1 MRRPSPPILSK
12 EQPSGA
18 MAAPNDTCDKIL
30 KAASERIQHFGYS
43 KTTMAE
49 IAADLRMSA
58 GNLYR
63 FFASKLDIAEALA
76 KERREKEFKI
86 YAEIVQRSD
95 ITPREKLKLALMSD
109 AQRIQATTSEQPR
122 IVEISD
128 IIARERPGFWADSLA
143 EERVYLREILKE
155 GVEKGDFGPIQDVDK
170 MADSIQSA
178 IYKFR
183 TPSFVIRM
191 TPEELTRDLG
201 AVLDLVLAGLARFQ
215 GPSQ

>member
-1 MRRPSPPILSK
+1 
-12 EQPSGA
+12 

-76 KERREKEFKI
+76 KERREVEFKL
-86 YAEIVQRSD
+86 YASVVQRSD
-95 ITPREKLKLALMSD
+95 MSAREKLKTVLMED
-109 AQRIQATTSEQPR
+109 AQRIRVTTTEHPR

-128 IIARERPGFWADSLA
+128 IIARERPGFWANSLA
-143 EERVYLREILKE
+143 EERVYLREILEE
-155 GVEKGDFGPIQDVDK
+155 GIAKGEFEPAQDVDK
-170 MADSIQSA
+170 LADSIQSA
-178 IYKFR
+178 VYKFR
-183 TPSFVIRM
+183 TPSFSSRM
-191 TPEELTRDLG
+191 SAEELSRDLG
-201 AVLDLVLAGLARFQ
+201 AVLEIILSGLAKVQARA
-215 GPSQ
+215 S

>member
-1 MRRPSPPILSK
+1 
-12 EQPSGA
+12 

-30 KAASERIQHFGYS
+30 KAASERIRHFGYA

-76 KERREKEFKI
+76 RERREVEFKI
-86 YAEIVQRSD
+86 YADIVQRSD
-95 ITPREKLKLALMSD
+95 LSAGEKLKLALMSD
-109 AQRIQATTSEQPR
+109 AQRIRATTAEQPR

-143 EERVYLREILKE
+143 EERVYLREVLNE
-155 GVEKGDFGPIQDVDK
+155 GIANGEFEPAQDVDRL
-170 MADSIQSA
+170 ADSIQSA

-183 TPSFVIRM
+183 TPSFSSRM
-191 TPEELTRDLG
+191 TEEDLSRDLG
-201 AVLDLVLAGLARFQ
+201 AVLDIILSGIAKVQARA
-215 GPSQ
+215 S

>member
-1 MRRPSPPILSK
+1 
-12 EQPSGA
+12 
-18 MAAPNDTCDKIL
+18 MAAPNETCDKIL
-30 KAASERIQHFGYS
+30 KAASERIRHFGYA

-76 KERREKEFKI
+76 RERREVEFKI
-86 YAEIVQRSD
+86 YADIVQRSD
-95 ITPREKLKLALMSD
+95 LSAHEKLKLALMSD
-109 AQRIQATTSEQPR
+109 AQRIRATTAEQPR

-143 EERVYLREILKE
+143 EERVYLREILKQGIANGE
-155 GVEKGDFGPIQDVDK
+155 FEPVQDTDRL
-170 MADSIQSA
+170 ADSIQSA

-183 TPSFVIRM
+183 TPSFTSRM
-191 TPEELTRDLG
+191 SEEELTRDLG
-201 AVLDLVLAGLARFQ
+201 AVLDIILSGVAKIQARA
-215 GPSQ
+215 S

>member
-1 MRRPSPPILSK
+1 
-12 EQPSGA
+12 

-30 KAASERIQHFGYS
+30 KVASERIRHFGYA

-76 KERREKEFKI
+76 RERREIEFKL
-86 YAEIVQRSD
+86 YAAIVQRSD
-95 ITPREKLKLALMSD
+95 MSAREKLKTVLMED
-109 AQRIQATTSEQPR
+109 AERIRATSTEQPR

-143 EERVYLREILKE
+143 EERVYLREILNE
-155 GVEKGDFGPIQDVDK
+155 GIANGEFEPVQDVEKL
-170 MADSIQSA
+170 ADSIQSA

-183 TPSFVIRM
+183 SPSFSSRM
-191 TPEELTRDLG
+191 TEDDLKRDLG
-201 AVLDLVLAGLARFQ
+201 SLLDIVLSGLAKNQARA
-215 GPSQ
+215 S

>member
-1 MRRPSPPILSK
+1 
-12 EQPSGA
+12 

-30 KAASERIQHFGYS
+30 KAASERIRHFGYA

-76 KERREKEFKI
+76 KERREVEFKL
-86 YAEIVQRSD
+86 YAAIVQRSD
-95 ITPREKLKLALMSD
+95 LSAREKLKTVLMDD
-109 AQRIQATTSEQPR
+109 AERIRATSTDQPR

-128 IIARERPGFWADSLA
+128 IIARERPGFWANSLA
-143 EERVYLREILKE
+143 EERVYLREILNE
-155 GVEKGDFGPIQDVDK
+155 GIAKGEFEPVQDIDRL
-170 MADSIQSA
+170 ADTIQSA

-183 TPSFVIRM
+183 TPSFSSRM
-191 TPEELTRDLG
+191 SEEELKRDLG
-201 AVLDLVLAGLARFQ
+201 AVLDIVLSGLAKVQARA
-215 GPSQ
+215 S

>member
-1 MRRPSPPILSK
+1 
-12 EQPSGA
+12 

-76 KERREKEFKI
+76 KERREVEFKL
-86 YAEIVQRSD
+86 YAAVVQRSD
-95 ITPREKLKLALMSD
+95 MTAREKLKTVLMDD
-109 AQRIQATTSEQPR
+109 AQRIRDTSTDHPR

-128 IIARERPGFWADSLA
+128 IIARERPGFWANSLA
-143 EERVYLREILKE
+143 EERVYLREILNE
-155 GVEKGDFGPIQDVDK
+155 GIANGEFEPVQDIDK
-170 MADSIQSA
+170 LADSIQSA

-183 TPSFVIRM
+183 TPSFSSRM
-191 TPEELTRDLG
+191 SEEDLSRDLG
-201 AVLDLVLAGLARFQ
+201 AVLDIILSGLAKVQAR
-215 GPSQ
+215 SS

>member
-1 MRRPSPPILSK
+1 
-12 EQPSGA
+12 

-30 KAASERIQHFGYS
+30 KAASERIRHFGYA

-76 KERREKEFKI
+76 KERREVEFKL
-86 YAEIVQRSD
+86 YAAIVQRSD
-95 ITPREKLKLALMSD
+95 LSAHEKLKTVLMDD
-109 AQRIQATTSEQPR
+109 AERIRATSTDQPR

-128 IIARERPGFWADSLA
+128 IIARERPGFWANSLA
-143 EERVYLREILKE
+143 EERVYLREILNE
-155 GVEKGDFGPIQDVDK
+155 GIAKGEFEPVQDVDRL
-170 MADSIQSA
+170 ADTIQSA

-183 TPSFVIRM
+183 TPSFSSRM
-191 TPEELTRDLG
+191 SEEELKRDLG
-201 AVLDLVLAGLARFQ
+201 AVLDIVLSGLAKVQARA
-215 GPSQ
+215 S

>member
-1 MRRPSPPILSK
+1 
-12 EQPSGA
+12 

-30 KAASERIQHFGYS
+30 KAASERIRHFGYA

-76 KERREKEFKI
+76 KERREVEFKL
-86 YAEIVQRSD
+86 YAAIVQRSD
-95 ITPREKLKLALMSD
+95 LSAREKLKTVLMDD
-109 AQRIQATTSEQPR
+109 AERIRATSTDQPR

-128 IIARERPGFWADSLA
+128 IIARERPGFWANSLA
-143 EERVYLREILKE
+143 EERVYLREILNE
-155 GVEKGDFGPIQDVDK
+155 GIAKGEFEPVQDVDRL
-170 MADSIQSA
+170 ADTIQSA

-183 TPSFVIRM
+183 TPSFSSRM
-191 TPEELTRDLG
+191 SEEELKRDLG
-201 AVLDLVLAGLARFQ
+201 AVLDIVLSGLAKVQARA
-215 GPSQ
+215 S

>member
-1 MRRPSPPILSK
+1 
-12 EQPSGA
+12 

-30 KAASERIQHFGYS
+30 KAASERIRHFGYA

-76 KERREKEFKI
+76 RERREVEFKL
-86 YAEIVQRSD
+86 YAAIVQRSD
-95 ITPREKLKLALMSD
+95 LSAREKLKTVLIDD
-109 AQRIQATTSEQPR
+109 AERIRATSTEQPR

-128 IIARERPGFWADSLA
+128 IIARERPGFWSDSLA
-143 EERVYLREILKE
+143 EERIYLREILNQGIANGE
-155 GVEKGDFGPIQDVDK
+155 FEPVQDVDK
-170 MADSIQSA
+170 LADTIQSA

-183 TPSFVIRM
+183 SPSFSCRM
-191 TPEELTRDLG
+191 SQEDLKRDLG
-201 AVLDLVLAGLARFQ
+201 AVLDIVLCGLAKVQARA
-215 GPSQ
+215 S

>member
-1 MRRPSPPILSK
+1 
-12 EQPSGA
+12 

-30 KAASERIQHFGYS
+30 KAASERIRHFGYA

-76 KERREKEFKI
+76 KERREVEFKL
-86 YAEIVQRSD
+86 YAAIVQRSD
-95 ITPREKLKLALMSD
+95 ISAGEKLRTVLMDDAL
-109 AQRIQATTSEQPR
+109 RIHDTSTEQPR

-128 IIARERPGFWADSLA
+128 IIARERPDFWADSLA
-143 EERVYLREILKE
+143 EERVYLREILNE
-155 GVEKGDFGPIQDVDK
+155 GIAKGEFRPVQDVDK
-170 MADSIQSA
+170 LADTIQSA

-183 TPSFVIRM
+183 TPSFSIRM
-191 TPEELTRDLG
+191 AKEDLIRDLG
-201 AVLDLVLAGLARFQ
+201 AVLEIILSGLAKDQARA
-215 GPSQ
+215 S